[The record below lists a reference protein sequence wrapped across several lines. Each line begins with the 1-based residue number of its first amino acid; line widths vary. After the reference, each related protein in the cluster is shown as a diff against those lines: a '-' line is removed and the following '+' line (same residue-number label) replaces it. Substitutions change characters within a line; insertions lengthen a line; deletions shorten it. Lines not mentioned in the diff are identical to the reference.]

1 MGINYNSTCSHRI
14 TLALKCVYVD
24 SDIAKT
30 LIVKYKKDVTGPIF
44 MTLLVKEYFARWEKL
59 ETA

>member
-1 MGINYNSTCSHRI
+1 MGMNYNSTCSHRI
-14 TLALKCVYVD
+14 

-30 LIVKYKKDVTGPIF
+30 LIVKYKKDVTVPIF
-44 MTLLVKEYFARWEKL
+44 MTLLVKEYFARCCKL